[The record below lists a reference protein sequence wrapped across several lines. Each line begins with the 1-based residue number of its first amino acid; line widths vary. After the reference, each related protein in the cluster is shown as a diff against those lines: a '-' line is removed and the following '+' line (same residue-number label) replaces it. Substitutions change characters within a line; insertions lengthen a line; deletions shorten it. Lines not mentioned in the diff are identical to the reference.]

1 MQAGGSEK
9 KGKKD
14 GPVWTDDTALNMI
27 DVYRKH
33 DFMNECYSLQF
44 FNEIL

>member
-14 GPVWTDDTALNMI
+14 SPFVEQIYGVEVI
-27 DVYRKH
+27 D
-33 DFMNECYSLQF
+33 
-44 FNEIL
+44 IL